1 MKKGLAILLLL
12 CLLGRQSNAQEA
24 KTENPKLAAVKDYM
38 FHKQMVGGV
47 RLLSTGLGFYLE
59 YGIIKNIYKTHLF
72 LLEYE
77 WHLDYRDKTTKA
89 QPYYSES
96 GRDYFFG
103 VQNKF
108 HTIRFSY
115 GFEKAI
121 ADKYIRNG
129 VRLSWVGFA
138 GVAMGLVKPYYLN
151 LQYPTPVG
159 SELPID
165 VRSEQ
170 YSAANASVFLDKTR
184 IDEAAP
190 IYKGLDQIK
199 PVFGGHLQSGLTFD
213 WGTKDAFVFSIE
225 AGASLDIYYKRIPIY
240 INNDANNFLFFGLY
254 IAVHI
259 GKRW

>member
-1 MKKGLAILLLL
+1 MVS
-12 CLLGRQSNAQEA
+12 LLGTMSFAQAVKSES
-24 KTENPKLAAVKDYM
+24 PKLVAAKDYM
-38 FHKQMVGGV
+38 FHKQVVGGIK
-47 RLLSTGLGFYLE
+47 LQTTGLAFYLE

-77 WHLDYRDKTTKA
+77 WHLDYKDKTTKA
-89 QPYYSES
+89 QPYASES

-103 VQNKF
+103 VQNKL

-129 VRLSWVGFA
+129 VRLSWIGFA
-138 GVAMGLVKPYYLN
+138 GVAMALVKPYYLN
-151 LQYPTPVG
+151 LQYYPDPTSAAPD
-159 SELPID
+159 I
-165 VRSEQ
+165 RSER
-170 YSAANASVFLDKTR
+170 YTADNASVFLDKNR

-199 PVFGGHLQSGLTFD
+199 PVFGGHLQTGLNFD
-213 WGTKDAFVFSIE
+213 WGTHDAFVKSIE
-225 AGASLDIYYKRIPIY
+225 AGVSVDIYYKRIPIY
-240 INNDANNFLFFGLY
+240 VNNDMNNFLFFGLY
-254 IAVHI
+254 LSVHL